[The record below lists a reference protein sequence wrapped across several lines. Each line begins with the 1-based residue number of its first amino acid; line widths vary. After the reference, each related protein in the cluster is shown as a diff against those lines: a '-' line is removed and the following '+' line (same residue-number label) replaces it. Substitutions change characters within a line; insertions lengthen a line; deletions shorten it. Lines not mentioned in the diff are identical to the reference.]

1 VIPIVLL
8 AAAIIIPCLIPAHG
22 PANESSAVA
31 NLRTINH
38 AEETY
43 RDAYGRYADSLANLG
58 GPQPCLASAA
68 TACLIDRVLA
78 SGVKSGYRFT
88 VGGTNP
94 VKGANPSY
102 FAATAPV
109 VFGRGERR
117 FCSTEKHVIRVDWN
131 AGKSTVP
138 PDAVQCA
145 GFPALQ

>member
-1 VIPIVLL
+1 MELSSVVVILLEPLHRFSSFHASSFRRRVLFLERENDMIRPKFIGMLIVIPIVLL

-94 VKGANPSY
+94 VKGA
-102 FAATAPV
+102 
-109 VFGRGERR
+109 
-117 FCSTEKHVIRVDWN
+117 
-131 AGKSTVP
+131 
-138 PDAVQCA
+138 
-145 GFPALQ
+145 